1 MNQKTAIKHVGLQY
15 NDRESARIFFKEI
28 LGLNFKKSFSLSK
41 DLTKEIFDIPEDV
54 TIDVYEN
61 DDSYFEIFI
70 TKNTIKNKYDHV
82 CIEIESKS
90 QLIDKCKKHGI
101 DPIIVKKNDKTL
113 LFIRDFSKNLYEIK
127 QRG

>member
-1 MNQKTAIKHVGLQY
+1 MNQKTVIKHIGLQY

-28 LGLNFKKSFSLSK
+28 LGLNFKKSFLLSK
-41 DLTKEIFDIPEDV
+41 DLTKEIFEIAEDV

-61 DDSYFEIFI
+61 DDSYFEVFI
-70 TKNTIKNKYDHV
+70 TNDTVNNKFDHI
-82 CIEIESKS
+82 CIEVESKT

-101 DPIIVKKNDKTL
+101 EPIVVKKNEKTL
-113 LFIRDFSKNLYEIK
+113 LFIRDFSNNLYEIK